1 MNLSL
6 IKGCLTRLLP
16 GLLVCI
22 LFGGAGWA
30 LHHAGYNAGHAA
42 AKADGDAALAREQK
56 ARSDERQALTQAHLQ
71 ALLAAQEKAHRQQ
84 QRADALAEQLADK
97 TAALA
102 RTEQQLRLNIHKA
115 VSDDNKTADSGCGY
129 NGIGP
134 HSLQLYE
141 QALGYGDTRPRD
153 SGSH

>member
-6 IKGCLTRLLP
+6 IKVCLTRLLP
-16 GLLVCI
+16 GLLVCV
-22 LFGGAGWA
+22 LLGGAGWA

-71 ALLAAQEKAHRQQ
+71 ALLVAQDKTHQQQ

-141 QALGYGDTRPRD
+141 QALGYGDARPRD
-153 SGSH
+153 SGGH